1 MPKVGNI
8 QDYLRSIKE
17 AIPAS
22 SIAILALVELYFNL
36 SSSTE
41 DPGAIEFIIVGI
53 GVFLMAGVGAIEKYG
68 LNTPPANADQKLKA
82 LIAAALAFLYGA
94 YMLIPN
100 ALTGPDIGGIQFILL
115 LVAFAINLAVPYIH
129 DMT

>member
-1 MPKVGNI
+1 MPKVESMT
-8 QDYLRSIKE
+8 DYLRSIKE

-36 SSSTE
+36 TSSTE
-41 DPGAIEFIIVGI
+41 DPGTIEFFIVGI
-53 GVFLMAGVGAIEKYG
+53 GVLLMVGVGAVEKYG
-68 LNTPPANADQKLKA
+68 SNTPPTNADQKFKA
-82 LIAAALAFLYGA
+82 LVAAVLAFLYGA

-100 ALTGPDIGGIQFILL
+100 ALTGPDVGGIQFIFL
-115 LVAFAINLAVPYIH
+115 LVAFAVNLAIPYVH